1 MTKLI
6 ERVHTD
12 AATIDRLKALQQ
24 ELDAE
29 LEVELHLTDGR
40 VLRGTVVERPSLLQ
54 FVDHGG
60 QEGTN
65 GSLRLDLADG
75 STRLLL
81 LDEVAH
87 VVRLGTA

>member
-1 MTKLI
+1 
-6 ERVHTD
+6 
-12 AATIDRLKALQQ
+12 
-24 ELDAE
+24 
-29 LEVELHLTDGR
+29 

-75 STRLLL
+75 STQLLL